1 MSINN
6 LHDDTLYE
14 KALIV
19 IVIIFGSI
27 SAATMMFFCISLT
40 TDSVGQAITA
50 FAGLG
55 IVLAQYVFSAKIQQD
70 KSNNQYD
77 AVTIAVTTI
86 IFIAS
91 IMGTWSWIESEFNVN
106 KKTSTQ
112 SSDQY
117 KDNRTL
123 IAMKTITAQS
133 HLDQAKTYGEKA
145 NYTTQAKNSTKE
157 ADKVLAEIEA
167 LIKQNTT
174 LPTQTTGNSSQDMGA
189 ILGEWRWLVW
199 LALALI
205 IDLCT
210 VIAILEL
217 RKLKAEKVAL
227 GLLKATGT
235 QSSGS
240 IATIQPEH
248 TDTLGGLSKQHKQ
261 FDTIV
266 AALKTETVK
275 PGKNAI
281 QKRFNLGTAT
291 VDKVFEQLTTLNVI
305 KRTEGKR
312 TYELVSNE
320 NT

>member
-1 MSINN
+1 MNTNN
-6 LHDDTLYE
+6 LQDDSLYE

-40 TDSVGQAITA
+40 TNTVGQVITA

-55 IVLAQYVFSAKIQQD
+55 IVLAQYVFAAKIQQD
-70 KSNNQYD
+70 KSNGHYD
-77 AVTIAVTTI
+77 AVTIVVTTL

-91 IMGTWSWIESEFNVN
+91 ILGTWSWIESEFNTN
-106 KKTSTQ
+106 TKNSTQ
-112 SSDQY
+112 SSDRY
-117 KDNRTL
+117 LDNRAL

-133 HLDQAKTYGEKA
+133 HIDQAKEYTEKG

-167 LIKQNTT
+167 LMKNSTA
-174 LPTQTTGNSSQDMGA
+174 LPTTTTGNSSQDMA
-189 ILGEWRWLVW
+189 AMLGKWRWLVW

-210 VIAILEL
+210 VIAIIEL
-217 RKLKAEKVAL
+217 RKLKATKVAL
-227 GLLKATGT
+227 ESLNVTGT
-235 QSSGS
+235 LSSGS
-240 IATIQPEH
+240 IATIQPEQLEI
-248 TDTLGGLSKQHKQ
+248 LGDSSKQHKQ
-261 FDTIV
+261 FTTIV
-266 AALKTETVK
+266 AALKSESVK

-281 QKRFNLGTAT
+281 QKQFNLGTAT
-291 VDKVFEQLTTLNVI
+291 VDKVFEQLTMLNVI